1 LIEYFGTTDNYN
13 TEYTEHL
20 HIDLAKDA
28 YHATNFHDEILQ
40 VTTWV
45 HQKEQ
50 ILQHDQHIQSIMTC
64 SPLLRISD
72 PPFFIH
78 QHFPYLPK
86 FPSISAVFMKTLEE
100 NYGATFFQAALCH
113 FIAQYQNLALNLQ
126 QIEEVASTIHLH
138 FFKVPVYHSLKF

>member
-13 TEYTEHL
+13 TKYMERL

-28 YHATNFHDEILQ
+28 YCATNFRDEISQ
-40 VTTWV
+40 MTTWV

-64 SPLLRISD
+64 SPVLRISD
-72 PPFFIH
+72 PPCFIH
-78 QHFPYLPK
+78 QRFPYLSK
-86 FPSISAVFMKTLEE
+86 FPSISAVSMKTLEE
-100 NYGATFFQAALCH
+100 NYGATFFQAALCR
-113 FIAQYQNLALNLQ
+113 FIAQYQNPALNLQ

-138 FFKVPVYHSLKF
+138 FFKVPVYYSLKF